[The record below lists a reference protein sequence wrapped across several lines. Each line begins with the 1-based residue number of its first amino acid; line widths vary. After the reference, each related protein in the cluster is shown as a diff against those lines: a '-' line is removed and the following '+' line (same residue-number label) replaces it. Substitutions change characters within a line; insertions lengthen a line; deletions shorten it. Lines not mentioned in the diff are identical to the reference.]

1 MNWITDKVLPK
12 FKALVKKENSE
23 EVLWIKCKSCE
34 QMIFYKEHD
43 SNLNV
48 CKSCGYHD
56 FMKIENRTKMKK
68 WTELFFVLRWQDT
81 EMLNRPFM
89 KIKK

>member
-34 QMIFYKEHD
+34 QMIFHKEHD

-56 FMKIENRTKMKK
+56 FMNIENRTIYCKDNLDILKAF
-68 WTELFFVLRWQDT
+68 ENALL
-81 EMLNRPFM
+81 
-89 KIKK
+89 